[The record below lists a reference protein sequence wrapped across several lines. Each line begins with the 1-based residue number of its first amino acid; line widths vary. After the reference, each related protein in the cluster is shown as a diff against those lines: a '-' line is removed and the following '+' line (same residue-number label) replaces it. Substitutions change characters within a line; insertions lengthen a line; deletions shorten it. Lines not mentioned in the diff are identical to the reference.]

1 MGHADKVS
9 YQKRTPKFL
18 QQFHEDHPEVRASES
33 LKAVAAAHQERD
45 ESERPVRE
53 DERPVVVNLDEFEVE
68 LKSENKH
75 LYEELTGR
83 VADAAHPSQN
93 VQEDETEE
101 KLPEPLLSSFV
112 TCNPIIPYVLFYWM

>member
-1 MGHADKVS
+1 MGRGDKVS
-9 YQKRTPKFL
+9 YQKQTPKFL

-53 DERPVVVNLDEFEVE
+53 DELPVVVNLEEFEVE

-83 VADAAHPSQN
+83 VADVAPPPQDG
-93 VQEDETEE
+93 QQDEEAEE
-101 KLPEPLLSSFV
+101 KPPEPLPSSFV
-112 TCNPIIPYVLFYWM
+112 TCTP